1 MSPLPDRH
9 KRGRSDG
16 RAQGCVHTMTEALRE
31 RVYRTG
37 SGGRR
42 QARAITVMVIV
53 YLGVISLVWGAYDYM
68 GVPRS
73 DAVLHWMWPLFQ
85 IAGLGLAW
93 ALSCSLRETR
103 GRAVVAPEG
112 LTVTDWRGR
121 TTLHA
126 WDAISA
132 VGWQH
137 NAARFC
143 EEHWVLHIHAED
155 EQGYVLPLSI
165 GYNCYTLDDDLVALR
180 DAIIQ
185 AKGFEKARGVAP
197 GFWERAA
204 SLFSNP
210 LEYDL
215 WK

>member
-1 MSPLPDRH
+1 MSPLPDTR
-9 KRGRSDG
+9 KRGRNDG
-16 RAQGCVHTMTEALRE
+16 PTQGCTHTMTQTPGET
-31 RVYRTG
+31 VYRTG

-42 QARAITVMVIV
+42 QARAITLMVTV
-53 YLGVISLVWGAYDYM
+53 YLGVIALAWGAYDRM

-73 DAVLHWMWPLFQ
+73 DAVFHWVWPLFL
-85 IAGLGLAW
+85 IAALGLAW
-93 ALSCSLRETR
+93 ALSCSLRESR
-103 GRAVVAPEG
+103 GRAVVAAEG

-126 WDAISA
+126 WEAVRA

-155 EQGYVLPLSI
+155 EHGYIMPVSI
-165 GYNCYTLDDDLVALR
+165 GYNCYQLDDDLVALR
-180 DAIIQ
+180 DAIIRE
-185 AKGFEKARGVAP
+185 KGFERARGVAP

-204 SLFSNP
+204 NMLSNP